1 MSIGEL
7 LSWFFREDYRKL
19 SRAESILLEG
29 VIFVSVMEELFAL
42 FKDRD
47 KEYRKLLKNELSE
60 EDEIMD
66 VNFLRHIVN
75 DIVSTNEYTLEGI
88 ANVIR
93 MPLDAVLEI
102 VTGINTNPS
111 LMLATKIIKLHSDVR
126 REFYRALMKKIMMV

>member
-29 VIFVSVMEELFAL
+29 VILVNVMEELLAL

-47 KEYRKLLKNELSE
+47 QEYRKLLKNEFYK
-60 EDEIMD
+60 EDETMD
-66 VNFLRHIVN
+66 VNFLRHVVN

-88 ANVIR
+88 AHVIR

-102 VTGINTNPS
+102 VTGLNTNPS
-111 LMLATKIIKLHSDVR
+111 LMLAAKIIKLHSDVR
-126 REFYRALMKKIMMV
+126 REFYKALMRKIVMV